1 MSIIGIIV
9 IIETAI
15 YYRFTRETESQA
27 QEFRNQVRETNNDR
41 RDPLTGTDFDALA
54 EGSFAN
60 IPPEE
65 LPPSS
70 HKNWVWTPPQT
81 EPEPFVYMP
90 SALVLT
96 FLSAGAILDNFLL
109 NWSWRIWLNAGLL
122 TMLLW
127 FGSTFLKQKHG
138 RFAGSVLILA
148 VLAAVGG
155 LWHNCFWN
163 VYPRVDLFSRCSLK
177 PCSCVMRGTI
187 LDSPRRTRSPQG
199 FSPIPEYDK
208 TVFTVRANSVR
219 SGQTWTPADG
229 KVRVSVTGHLPG
241 FEVGDEIELVGSCS
255 LPNSDSTGR
264 FNYRDYL
271 RSRRVLTV
279 MTIRSP
285 DGTTQCAQERQA
297 SVLRW
302 FGACQRKA
310 QEGLEKR
317 FTITRQ
323 ARLASAFLLG
333 NRNDLP
339 EGVVEQFQETGTIH
353 VLIVSGL
360 HVGILTTL
368 LQLALNLAPMS
379 RKVRYVILCCMILF
393 YILLT
398 GAQPPAIRAGILCL
412 TATGAIAFNQR
423 PLSFNVLALSGI
435 IVLILNPSSLFQTG
449 TQLSFLT
456 VGAIIAMTPAAE
468 KIACN
473 ILPVRNEKIVGIA
486 QRQQGNA
493 RKTTYRILVTLIL
506 SFMLLGVIAPLIA
519 TRFHVLS
526 LFSILLNLILSI
538 PIFISIMTGMIVMLL
553 SPFDSFFLFDFIANV
568 SAKICQGS
576 LWSMDYIVQTVHS
589 WRWSRFWVT
598 GLNEPA
604 LIAFYIILFAWAFS
618 RWCRANSLKMASIL
632 ACWLAIISFMPIYAS
647 LTRPEQMNVEFIN
660 VEHGLCTLIRLPD
673 GKNLLYDAGKMTS
686 PERGVESVC
695 DYLWKQGITK
705 IHGVILS
712 HSDADHYN
720 MLPTLAE
727 RFAIDTIYV
736 SEMMFDDTDN
746 ETLEKFKYYLK
757 KANVKTH
764 IVYRGDRLG
773 NSKQYKIEFLHPGPG
788 GVLDLL
794 SPENANSLV
803 VDLEYAGRHFLLTGD
818 LVGNGVREI
827 SMEESPGFD
836 VVQAPHH
843 GSHLSLTPE
852 FIRWLHARYAVFSEA
867 RVYPQQQGRAMFE
880 QAGVRVFHTGQDG
893 AARFAVFPNGEL
905 SYCIGE

>member
-1 MSIIGIIV
+1 M
-9 IIETAI
+9 
-15 YYRFTRETESQA
+15 RETS
-27 QEFRNQVRETNNDR
+27 NDR
-41 RDPLTGTDFDALA
+41 RFQSTGTDFDALA
-54 EGSFAN
+54 EGTFAN

-65 LPPSS
+65 LPTSAP
-70 HKNWVWTPPQT
+70 KNWVWTPPLT
-81 EPEPFVYMP
+81 EPEPFAYMP
-90 SALVLT
+90 SALVLI
-96 FLSAGAILDNFLL
+96 FLTEGAILDNFVF
-109 NWSWRIWLNAGLL
+109 NWSWRIWLNVGLL
-122 TMLLW
+122 IMLLW
-127 FGSTFLKQKHG
+127 FGSTFLKQKF
-138 RFAGSVLILA
+138 RLYVGSILICA
-148 VLAAVGG
+148 VLASVGG

-163 VYPRVDLFSRCSLK
+163 VYPQVDLFSRCCAK
-177 PCSCVMRGTI
+177 PCPCVMRGTI
-187 LDSPRRTRSPQG
+187 LDPPRRTRSPQG

-229 KVRVSVTGHLPG
+229 NVRVSVTGHLTG
-241 FEVGDEIELVGSCS
+241 FEVGDVIELVGSCS
-255 LPNSDSTGR
+255 LPNDDSSGR
-264 FNYRDYL
+264 FNYRVFL
-271 RSRRVLTV
+271 RSRRILTV
-279 MTIRSP
+279 MTVRSP
-285 DGTTQCAQERQA
+285 DGAARRAQERQA
-297 SVLRW
+297 SFLRW
-302 FGACQRKA
+302 IGACQRKA

-317 FTITRQ
+317 FSITRE

-353 VLIVSGL
+353 VLVVSGL

-368 LQLALNLAPMS
+368 LQFALSFAPLS
-379 RKVRYVILCCMILF
+379 RKVRYIIVCGMILF

-398 GAQPPAIRAGILCL
+398 GAQPPAVRAGVLCL
-412 TATGAIAFNQR
+412 TATAALAFNQR

-435 IVLILNPSSLFQTG
+435 IVLILNPSSVFQTG

-456 VGAIIAMTPAAE
+456 VGAIVAMAPSAE
-468 KIACN
+468 KIACY
-473 ILPVRNEKIVGIA
+473 ILPVESETAVGIGRR
-486 QRQQGNA
+486 RQGRTRRNVH
-493 RKTTYRILVTLIL
+493 RILVTLIL

-526 LFSILLNLILSI
+526 LFSVLLNLVLSV
-538 PIFISIMTGMIVMLL
+538 PIFISILTGMIAMLL

-568 SAKICQGS
+568 SAKICQSS
-576 LWSMDYIVQTVHS
+576 LWTMDYIVQTVHS

-598 GLNEPA
+598 GLNEPL
-604 LIAFYIILFAWAFS
+604 LIAFYVILFAWAFS
-618 RWCRANSLKMASIL
+618 RWCRARSMIMASVL
-632 ACWLAIISFMPIYAS
+632 AVWLAIISFIPVYGY
-647 LTRPEQMNVEFIN
+647 LTRPVQMNVDFIN

-673 GKNLLYDAGKMTS
+673 GKNILYDAGKMTS

-720 MLPTLAE
+720 MLPTLSE

-757 KANVKTH
+757 KANVKAH
-764 IVYRGDRLG
+764 VVYRGDKLG
-773 NSKQYKIEFLHPGPG
+773 DSKQYKIEFLHPGPG

-803 VDLEYAGRHFLLTGD
+803 VDLEYAGRRVLLTGD

-827 SMEESPGFD
+827 SMEESPGYD

-852 FIRWLHARYAVFSEA
+852 FIQWTKARYAVFSEA
-867 RVYPQQQGRAMFE
+867 RVYPQKQGRAMFE
-880 QAGVRVFHTGQDG
+880 QAGVQVIHTGLDG
-893 AARFAVFPNGEL
+893 TAQFAIFPNGEL
-905 SYCIGE
+905 TARFGQ

>member
-1 MSIIGIIV
+1 M
-9 IIETAI
+9 
-15 YYRFTRETESQA
+15 RETS
-27 QEFRNQVRETNNDR
+27 NDQR
-41 RDPLTGTDFDALA
+41 FPSTGTDFDAPGGEA
-54 EGSFAN
+54 FAN
-60 IPPEE
+60 VSPDERRT
-65 LPPSS
+65 LRQT
-70 HKNWVWTPPQT
+70 NWVWTPPKT
-81 EPEPFVYMP
+81 EAVPFSYMP

-96 FLSAGAILDNFLL
+96 FLTAGTILDNFVF
-109 NWSWRIWLNAGLL
+109 NWSWRIWLNVGL
-122 TMLLW
+122 TSMLFW
-127 FGSTFLKQKHG
+127 FGSTILNQT
-138 RFAGSVLILA
+138 RRRLAGSFLISAVLIAL
-148 VLAAVGG
+148 GG
-155 LWHNCFWN
+155 LWHNCVWN
-163 VYPRVDLFSRCSLK
+163 VYPQVDMFSRCSQK

-187 LDSPRRTRSPQG
+187 LDAPRRTRSPQG

-208 TVFTVRANSVR
+208 TVFTVQANSVR

-229 KVRVSVTGHLPG
+229 KVRVSVTGHLNG
-241 FEVGDEIELVGSCS
+241 FEAGDEIELVGSCS
-255 LPNSDSTGR
+255 LPNDDSTGR
-264 FNYRDYL
+264 FNYRDFL
-271 RSRRVLTV
+271 RSRRILTV
-279 MTIRSP
+279 MTVRSP
-285 DGTTQCAQERQA
+285 DGATQPFQERHT
-297 SVLRW
+297 SFRGW
-302 FGACQRKA
+302 IGSCQRKA

-317 FTITRQ
+317 FTISRQ

-360 HVGILTTL
+360 HVGVLTTL
-368 LQLALNLAPMS
+368 LHFALSFAPLS
-379 RKVRYVILCCMILF
+379 RKVRYLILCGMILF

-398 GAQPPAIRAGILCL
+398 GAQPPAIRAGVLCL
-412 TATGAIAFNQR
+412 TATAALAFNQR

-435 IVLILNPSSLFQTG
+435 IVLILNPSSVFQTG

-456 VGAIIAMTPAAE
+456 VGAIIALAPAAE
-468 KIACN
+468 KIACY
-473 ILPVRNEKIVGIA
+473 ILPVRNEKTVEIE
-486 QRQQGNA
+486 QRQPGRT
-493 RKTTYRILVTLIL
+493 RKAVYKILYGLIL

-526 LFSILLNLILSI
+526 LFSILLNLVLSV
-538 PIFISIMTGMIVMLL
+538 PIFISIMMGMIAMLL

-568 SAKICQGS
+568 SAKICQSS
-576 LWSMDYIVQTVHS
+576 LWSMDYVVQTVHS

-598 GLNEPA
+598 GLNEPM
-604 LIAFYIILFAWAFS
+604 LIAFYVILFVWAFS

-632 ACWLAIISFMPIYAS
+632 ACWLAIISFSPIYAS
-647 LTRPEQMNVEFIN
+647 LTRSEQMNVEFIN

-720 MLPTLAE
+720 MLPTLSE
-727 RFAIDTIYV
+727 RFAIDTIYI
-736 SEMMFDDTDN
+736 SEMMFDDADN

-757 KANVKTH
+757 KANVKAH

-803 VDLEYAGRHFLLTGD
+803 VELEYAGRHVLLTGD

-827 SMEESPGFD
+827 SMEESPGYD

-843 GSHLSLTPE
+843 GSYLSLTPD
-852 FIRWLHARYAVFSEA
+852 FIQWLNARYAVFSESRTYA
-867 RVYPQQQGRAMFE
+867 QKQGRAMFE

-893 AARFAVFPNGEL
+893 SARFAVFPNGEL
-905 SYCIGE
+905 SYCVGE

>member
-1 MSIIGIIV
+1 M
-9 IIETAI
+9 
-15 YYRFTRETESQA
+15 RETS
-27 QEFRNQVRETNNDR
+27 NDR
-41 RDPLTGTDFDALA
+41 CFQSTGTDFDALA
-54 EGSFAN
+54 EGTFAN

-65 LPPSS
+65 LPPSAP
-70 HKNWVWTPPQT
+70 KNWVWTPPLT
-81 EPEPFVYMP
+81 EPEPFAYMP
-90 SALVLT
+90 SALILT
-96 FLSAGAILDNFLL
+96 FLAAGTILDNFVL
-109 NWSWRIWLNAGLL
+109 NWSWRIWLNVGLL
-122 TMLLW
+122 TMLFW
-127 FGSTFLKQKHG
+127 FGSTFLNRAFRQVL
-138 RFAGSVLILA
+138 GSVLVFVALA
-148 VLAAVGG
+148 SVGG

-163 VYPRVDLFSRCSLK
+163 AYNRVDLFSRCSEK
-177 PCSCVMRGTI
+177 PCSCVIRGTI
-187 LDSPRRTRSPQG
+187 LDPPRRTRSPQG

-229 KVRVSVTGHLPG
+229 NVRVSVTGHLTG
-241 FEVGDEIELVGSCS
+241 FEVGDAIELVGSCS
-255 LPNSDSTGR
+255 LPNNDSAGR
-264 FNYRDYL
+264 FNYRDFL
-271 RSRRVLTV
+271 RSRRILTV
-279 MTIRSP
+279 MTVRSP
-285 DGTTQCAQERQA
+285 DGATRRAQERRA
-297 SVLRW
+297 SIQGW
-302 FGACQRKA
+302 IGSCQRKA
-310 QEGLEKR
+310 QESLEKR
-317 FTITRQ
+317 FSITRE

-353 VLIVSGL
+353 VLVVSGL

-368 LQLALNLAPMS
+368 LQFALSFAPMS
-379 RKVRYVILCCMILF
+379 RKVRYFIVCGMILF

-398 GAQPPAIRAGILCL
+398 GAQPPAVRAGVLCL
-412 TATGAIAFNQR
+412 TATAALAFNQR

-435 IVLILNPSSLFQTG
+435 IVLILNPSSVFQTG

-456 VGAIIAMTPAAE
+456 VGAIIAMAPTAE
-468 KIACN
+468 KIACY
-473 ILPVRNEKIVGIA
+473 IFPVGNENNVGIGRR
-486 QRQQGNA
+486 RQGSA
-493 RKTTYRILVTLIL
+493 RKNVHRILVTLIL

-526 LFSILLNLILSI
+526 IFSVLLNLVLSV
-538 PIFISIMTGMIVMLL
+538 PIFISIMTGMIAMLL

-568 SAKICQGS
+568 SAKICQSS
-576 LWSMDYIVQTVHS
+576 LWTMDYIVQTVHS

-598 GLNEPA
+598 GLNEPL
-604 LIAFYIILFAWAFS
+604 LIAFYVILFAWAFS
-618 RWCRANSLKMASIL
+618 RWCRARSMIMASAL
-632 ACWLAIISFMPIYAS
+632 AIWLAIISFIPIYAS
-647 LTRPEQMNVEFIN
+647 LTRPEQMDVEFIN

-673 GKNLLYDAGKMTS
+673 GKNILYDAGKMTS

-720 MLPTLAE
+720 MLPTLSE

-746 ETLEKFKYYLK
+746 ETLEKFKRYLD
-757 KANVKTH
+757 KANVKAH
-764 IVYRGDRLG
+764 VVYRGDKLG

-803 VDLEYAGRHFLLTGD
+803 VDLEYAGRHVLLTGD

-852 FIRWLHARYAVFSEA
+852 FIQWLHAKYAVFSEA
-867 RVYPQQQGRAMFE
+867 RVYPQKQGRAMFE
-880 QAGVRVFHTGQDG
+880 QAGVQVIHTGSDG
-893 AARFAVFPNGEL
+893 TARFAIFPNGEL
-905 SYCIGE
+905 TARFGQ

>member
-1 MSIIGIIV
+1 M
-9 IIETAI
+9 
-15 YYRFTRETESQA
+15 RETS
-27 QEFRNQVRETNNDR
+27 NDR
-41 RDPLTGTDFDALA
+41 RFQSTGTDFDALA

-65 LPPSS
+65 LPASAP
-70 HKNWVWTPPQT
+70 KNWVWTPPLT
-81 EPEPFVYMP
+81 EPEPFAYMP
-90 SALVLT
+90 SALILT
-96 FLSAGAILDNFLL
+96 FLAAGAILDNFVF
-109 NWSWRIWLNAGLL
+109 NWSWRVWLNVGLL

-127 FGSTFLKQKHG
+127 FSSTFLNQK
-138 RFAGSVLILA
+138 RRQTLGSILVFVILA
-148 VLAAVGG
+148 SVGG
-155 LWHNCFWN
+155 LWHNCIWN
-163 VYPRVDLFSRCSLK
+163 VYYRVDMFSRCSQK
-177 PCSCVMRGTI
+177 PCSCVIRGTI
-187 LDSPRRTRSPQG
+187 LDPPRRTRSPQG

-219 SGQTWTPADG
+219 SRQTWTPADG

-255 LPNSDSTGR
+255 LPNNDSTGR
-264 FNYRDYL
+264 FNYRDFL
-271 RSRRVLTV
+271 RSRRILTV
-279 MTIRSP
+279 MTVRSP
-285 DGTTQCAQERQA
+285 DGASQRTQERRA
-297 SVLRW
+297 SFQVW
-302 FGACQRKA
+302 IGSCQRKA
-310 QEGLEKR
+310 QESLEKR
-317 FTITRQ
+317 FSITRE

-353 VLIVSGL
+353 VLVVSGL

-368 LQLALNLAPMS
+368 LHFALGFAPLS
-379 RKVRYVILCCMILF
+379 RNVRYIIVCVMIMF
-393 YILLT
+393 YIALT
-398 GAQPPAIRAGILCL
+398 GAQPPAIRAGVLCL
-412 TATGAIAFNQR
+412 TATIALAFNQR

-435 IVLILNPSSLFQTG
+435 IVLILNPSSVFQTG

-456 VGAIIAMTPAAE
+456 VGAIIAMEPTAE
-468 KIACN
+468 KIASY
-473 ILPVRNEKIVGIA
+473 IFPVGNEKAVGIK
-486 QRQQGNA
+486 QRHQGRT
-493 RKTTYRILVTLIL
+493 RKSVHGIFVTLIL

-526 LFSILLNLILSI
+526 LFSVLLNLVLSV
-538 PIFISIMTGMIVMLL
+538 PIFISIMTGMIAMLL

-568 SAKICQGS
+568 SAKICQSS
-576 LWSMDYIVQTVHS
+576 LWTMDYIVQTVHS

-598 GLNEPA
+598 GLNEPL
-604 LIAFYIILFAWAFS
+604 LIAFYVILFAWAFS
-618 RWCRANSLKMASIL
+618 RWCRARSMIMASAI
-632 ACWLAIISFMPIYAS
+632 AIWLATISFIPIYAS

-720 MLPTLAE
+720 MLPTLSE

-757 KANVKTH
+757 KANVKAH

-803 VDLEYAGRHFLLTGD
+803 VELEYAGRHFLLTGD

-827 SMEESPGFD
+827 SMEESPGYD

-852 FIRWLHARYAVFSEA
+852 FIRWTKAAYAVFSESQTYA
-867 RVYPQQQGRAMFE
+867 QKQGRAMFE
-880 QAGVRVFHTGQDG
+880 QASVRVFHTGQDG
-893 AARFAVFPNGEL
+893 SARFAVFPDGEL
-905 SYCIGE
+905 TYCIGE

>member
-1 MSIIGIIV
+1 MS
-9 IIETAI
+9 
-15 YYRFTRETESQA
+15 Y
-27 QEFRNQVRETNNDR
+27 DR
-41 RDPLTGTDFDALA
+41 RDPSTGTDFRVPA
-54 EGSFAN
+54 EGAFAN
-60 IPPEE
+60 VPPEE
-65 LPPSS
+65 LQMSEPR
-70 HKNWVWTPPQT
+70 NWVWTSPQT
-81 EPEPFVYMP
+81 QPDSFAYLP

-96 FLSAGAILDNFLL
+96 FLAAGAILDNFAFS
-109 NWSWRIWLNAGLL
+109 WSWRIWLNVGLL

-127 FGSTFLKQKHG
+127 FGSTFLKQKYV
-138 RFAGSVLILA
+138 RFTGSILIFF

-163 VYPRVDLFSRCSLK
+163 VYSQDDLFSRCSLK
-177 PCSCVMRGTI
+177 PCPCVMRGTI

-208 TVFTVRANSVR
+208 TVFTIQANSVR

-241 FEVGDEIELVGSCS
+241 YEVGDEIELVGSCS
-255 LPNSDSTGR
+255 IPNNDVSGR

-271 RSRRVLTV
+271 RSLRILTV
-279 MTIRSP
+279 MTVRSP
-285 DGTTQCAQERQA
+285 DGASHRAQRRQT

-302 FGACQRKA
+302 FGSCQRKA

-317 FTITRQ
+317 FTITRE

-339 EGVVEQFQETGTIH
+339 EGVIEQFQETGTIH

-368 LQLALNLAPMS
+368 LQCALNLAPLS
-379 RKVRYVILCCMILF
+379 RKVRYLILCGMVLF
-393 YILLT
+393 YIVLT
-398 GAQPPAIRAGILCL
+398 GAQPPAIRAGVLCL
-412 TATGAIAFNQR
+412 TATAALAFNQK

-449 TQLSFLT
+449 SQLSFLI
-456 VGAIIAMTPAAE
+456 VGAIIAMEPAAE
-468 KIACN
+468 KIACY
-473 ILPVRNEKIVGIA
+473 ILPGRNETAVGIEK
-486 QRQQGNA
+486 RQQGTT
-493 RKTTYRILVTLIL
+493 RKNVHRFLVALIM

-526 LFSILLNLILSI
+526 LFSILLNLVLSV
-538 PIFISIMTGMIVMLL
+538 PIFVSILTGMIVMLL
-553 SPFDSFFLFDFIANV
+553 SPFDSFFLFDFIANL
-568 SAKICQGS
+568 SAKICQNS

-598 GLNEPA
+598 GLNEPM
-604 LIAFYIILFAWAFS
+604 LIAFYVILFAWAFS

-632 ACWLAIISFMPIYAS
+632 ACWLAIISFAPIYAS

-673 GKNLLYDAGKMTS
+673 GKNLLYDAGKMTH

-695 DYLWKQGITK
+695 NYLWEQGITK

-720 MLPTLAE
+720 MLPTLSE

-746 ETLEKFKYYLK
+746 QTLDRFKYYLE
-757 KANVKTH
+757 KANVKAH

-788 GVLDLL
+788 GVLDLF

-803 VDLEYAGRHFLLTGD
+803 VELEYAGRRVLLTGD
-818 LVGNGVREI
+818 LVGNGVNEI
-827 SMEESPGFD
+827 SMEESHGFD

-843 GSHLSLTPE
+843 GSHLSLTPK
-852 FIRWLHARYAVFSEA
+852 FIQWLNATYAVFSEA

-893 AARFAVFPNGEL
+893 AARFTVYPTGEL
-905 SYCIGE
+905 TYCVGE

>member
-1 MSIIGIIV
+1 M
-9 IIETAI
+9 
-15 YYRFTRETESQA
+15 RETS
-27 QEFRNQVRETNNDR
+27 NDR
-41 RDPLTGTDFDALA
+41 RIPSTGTDFDALA
-54 EGSFAN
+54 EGTFVD

-65 LPPSS
+65 LQISEP
-70 HKNWVWTPPQT
+70 KNWIWTSPQT
-81 EPEPFVYMP
+81 PPEPFAYLP

-96 FLSAGAILDNFLL
+96 FLAAGAILDNFVF
-109 NWSWRIWLNAGLL
+109 NWSWRIWLNVGLL
-122 TMLLW
+122 AMILW
-127 FGSTFLKQKHG
+127 FGSTILKQKYR
-138 RFAGSVLILA
+138 RFAGSVLIFA

-155 LWHNCFWN
+155 MWHNCFWN
-163 VYPRVDLFSRCSLK
+163 VYSRVDLFSRCSLK
-177 PCSCVMRGTI
+177 PCLCVIRGTI
-187 LDSPRRTRSPQG
+187 LDPPRRTRSPQG

-208 TVFTVRANSVR
+208 TVFTVRAKSVR
-219 SGQTWTPADG
+219 SGQAWSPADG
-229 KVRVSVTGHLPG
+229 KVRVSVTGHLTG

-255 LPNSDSTGR
+255 LPSNDSSGR
-264 FNYRDYL
+264 FNYRDFL
-271 RSRRVLTV
+271 RSRRALTV
-279 MTIRSP
+279 MTVRSP
-285 DGTTQCAQERQA
+285 DGAARRAQDRQA
-297 SVLRW
+297 YLLRW
-302 FGACQRKA
+302 FGNCQRKA

-317 FTITRQ
+317 FTITRE

-368 LQLALNLAPMS
+368 FQFALNFAPLS
-379 RKVRYVILCCMILF
+379 RKVRFLILCGMVLF
-393 YILLT
+393 YIVLT
-398 GAQPPAIRAGILCL
+398 GAQPPAIRAGVLCL

-456 VGAIIAMTPAAE
+456 VGAIIAMTPTAE

-473 ILPVRNEKIVGIA
+473 ILPVRNEKTVGIEH
-486 QRQQGNA
+486 RQQGRV
-493 RKTTYRILVTLIL
+493 RKFIYRILVTLIL
-506 SFMLLGVIAPLIA
+506 SFMLLGVIAPLIGA
-519 TRFHVLS
+519 RFHVLS
-526 LFSILLNLILSI
+526 LFSILLNLVLSV
-538 PIFISIMTGMIVMLL
+538 PIFISIMTGMITMLL

-568 SAKICQGS
+568 SAKICQSS

-598 GLNEPA
+598 GLSEPM
-604 LIAFYIILFAWAFS
+604 LIIFYVILFAWAFS

-632 ACWLAIISFMPIYAS
+632 ALWLAIISFTPIYAS

-720 MLPTLAE
+720 MLPTLSE

-736 SEMMFDDTDN
+736 SEMMFEDTDN
-746 ETLEKFKYYLK
+746 ETLGRFKYYLE
-757 KANVKTH
+757 KANVKAH

-773 NSKQYKIEFLHPGPG
+773 NSKRYQIEFLHPGPG

-803 VDLEYAGRHFLLTGD
+803 VELEYAGRHFLLTGD

-827 SMEESPGFD
+827 SMEESPGYD

-843 GSHLSLTPE
+843 GSHLSLSPE
-852 FIRWLHARYAVFSEA
+852 FIRWTKAAYAVFSESRTFA
-867 RVYPQQQGRAMFE
+867 QKQGRAMFE
-880 QAGVRVFHTGQDG
+880 QAGVRVFHTGLDG
-893 AARFAVFPNGEL
+893 DARFAVFPNGEL
-905 SYCIGE
+905 TYCIGE